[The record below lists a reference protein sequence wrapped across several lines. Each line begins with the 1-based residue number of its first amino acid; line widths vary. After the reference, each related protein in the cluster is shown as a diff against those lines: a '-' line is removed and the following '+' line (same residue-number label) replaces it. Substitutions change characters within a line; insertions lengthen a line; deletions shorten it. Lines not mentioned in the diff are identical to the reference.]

1 MAVDAYLQIEG
12 IKGESM
18 DDKHRDWIECLDV
31 HFGVEQP
38 RSPVVSTSG
47 GHTSARADF
56 DEIMV
61 GKLADLS
68 TPLLLQHCAMGKTI
82 PKAKFEFFRADG
94 SGERVKYFE
103 MSLEH
108 VLVGSVKPSLVP
120 SSGMQEHLLL
130 KFAKVT
136 WRYTQQKISG
146 GSGGSTVG
154 GWDLAAN
161 KVVG

>member
-1 MAVDAYLQIEG
+1 MAIDVYLQIDG

-18 DDKHRDWIECLDV
+18 DDKHKDWIECVDV

-56 DEIMV
+56 DDV
-61 GKLADLS
+61 VVAKLTDLS

-94 SGERVKYFE
+94 NGERVKYFE
-103 MSLEH
+103 MALEN
-108 VLVGSVKPSLVP
+108 VLIGSVKPGLTASA
-120 SSGMQEHLLL
+120 GMQEHMQL
-130 KFAKVT
+130 KFARMT
-136 WRYTQQKISG
+136 WKYTQQKISG

-154 GWDLAAN
+154 GWDLSSN